1 LEQFEEHTQVAKA
14 MKTRAQHATEACDAV
29 RAAVLNAWDAALARK
44 TTNEGL
50 LTHEQ
55 LIREIEGEIELTNQR
70 QYALAHGIT
79 PQQLNQALHGTQ
91 RISAEMAEKLGYE
104 MKVLFAKKGKGK

>member
-1 LEQFEEHTQVAKA
+1 LEQFEEEQVAKV

-29 RAAVLNAWDAALARK
+29 RAAVLNAWDAALARV

-50 LTHEQ
+50 LTPEQ

-79 PQQLNQALHGTQ
+79 PQQLNQVLHGTQ
-91 RISAEMAEKLGYE
+91 RLSSDMAAKLGYE
-104 MKVLFAKKGKGK
+104 MKIVFVKKGKGK